1 MNQYKYSG
9 GQCCT
14 GVKGDPLSTVDVS
27 RRTRRRVPRWRAAG
41 NDGGHADKRPTIP
54 GPRHHP
60 DVARAKCM
68 EDVWHILARKTLV
81 EAKSVDSHSWNR
93 HEKREK
99 EKNSS
104 REEEP
109 LGSLVSPSRYVVGV
123 IGPPGSGKSTLAKQV
138 VHIINS
144 IQGEECAV
152 MLPMDGFHYY
162 KWQLDVFDDPDAAH
176 ARRGAHWTFDAEG
189 FVKLVE
195 RVVNCP
201 DEVILA
207 PSFDH
212 GSGDP
217 VEKDISIERH
227 HSIVIVEGNYL
238 LLDVEPWSRLDYL
251 LDQRWYIDC
260 KIEEAMR
267 RVYRRQ
273 TRNGLRPKEARRRID
288 TNDRLNAR
296 EIALCASRADM
307 IVPSLKIRRIRG

>member
-1 MNQYKYSG
+1 
-9 GQCCT
+9 
-14 GVKGDPLSTVDVS
+14 
-27 RRTRRRVPRWRAAG
+27 
-41 NDGGHADKRPTIP
+41 
-54 GPRHHP
+54 
-60 DVARAKCM
+60 M

-238 LLDVEPWSRLDYL
+238 LLGRLRFCIALVAGIHVFYSRDNTICIQNTKVLSGCDADVEPWSRLDYL